1 MTGRAAAM
9 SLAND
14 DAEEASTSTLAF
26 DEVYDRWLDFVWRS
40 LRRLGVPQASLDDAV
55 QDVFVV
61 VHRRLSTFEG
71 RSTLK
76 TWLFGIA
83 LRVARDQRRS
93 ASRRG
98 RAEPLSGDLRDWGE
112 GPFEALSHKRALEAL
127 DAMLGRLDEDKRV
140 VFVMMDIEEMTAGE
154 AAEVLGIKPNTAYSR
169 LRLARAELESMAGE
183 RGDGR

>member
-76 TWLFGIA
+76 T
-83 LRVARDQRRS
+83 
-93 ASRRG
+93 
-98 RAEPLSGDLRDWGE
+98 
-112 GPFEALSHKRALEAL
+112 
-127 DAMLGRLDEDKRV
+127 
-140 VFVMMDIEEMTAGE
+140 
-154 AAEVLGIKPNTAYSR
+154 
-169 LRLARAELESMAGE
+169 
-183 RGDGR
+183 